1 MFFGLACVIVQ
12 GCSSLSHSDQRL
24 LLGGC
29 IIIIIITIIIIMHVS
44 SIHDAST
51 TLLTIT
57 YAFLFLV
64 DVGLIKATIVIKQ
77 IVIMIMYG
85 IRLY

>member
-1 MFFGLACVIVQ
+1 MGLACVIIQ
-12 GCSSLSHSDQRL
+12 GYSSSSHSDQRL

-29 IIIIIITIIIIMHVS
+29 IIIIIIIIMHVS

-51 TLLTIT
+51 TLLPIT

-64 DVGLIKATIVIKQ
+64 DVGLIIKATIVIKQ
-77 IVIMIMYG
+77 ILMMILYG

>member
-1 MFFGLACVIVQ
+1 
-12 GCSSLSHSDQRL
+12 
-24 LLGGC
+24 
-29 IIIIIITIIIIMHVS
+29 MHVS

-77 IVIMIMYG
+77 ILIMIMYG